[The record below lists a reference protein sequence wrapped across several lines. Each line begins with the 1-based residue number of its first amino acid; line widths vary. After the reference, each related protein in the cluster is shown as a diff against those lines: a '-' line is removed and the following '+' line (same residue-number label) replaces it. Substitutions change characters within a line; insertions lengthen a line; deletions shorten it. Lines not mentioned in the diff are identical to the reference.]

1 MPKQY
6 AVKLEMIARQG
17 DENPSTTFLKCLEN
31 WKVPKN
37 HIVDVSQLYV
47 WENNGAIFRWD
58 PCLIGDDLFVDFVIR
73 EPDHQVSGRYWTSQI
88 SAYLR
93 ERKITASVEISTI
106 DLVGGMKLPAANR
119 PKIVNTFAQ
128 NFDCYIGSGL
138 LSGSSKPIFRD
149 DAPDFIRFSVRDLY
163 RKDPI
168 LIVYPYEDEGYPLN
182 DYEWVNEFQG
192 FGTLFHASSI
202 KSAQAISRLLSDSE
216 RPSPGDIQI
225 WWPPQN
231 GQISFTRLPLEKARN
246 RLARLELAKNLS
258 LRMAELF
265 QEPIQFNLFR
275 DRRSIYHAQAREKS
289 KIEFEEALKKATDSG
304 ESAEIANLYAE
315 ENDKLRKRIDE
326 LEDEGRRD
334 REKIKFLQNRIG
346 ELSKPGFVQVA
357 ESETPETILDSVEIA
372 SSESS
377 HLLFLPTAFSSAKDN
392 PYRNPIEVLEALRVL
407 NQAAETSISNKNR
420 LGQSLSN
427 WLRARGCDYGDGI
440 SELSSK
446 DDRKQHEFT
455 HEDQMF
461 FCDKHLR
468 LGSGK
473 HSDRDCLRIYFS
485 IEPHDKKWVVA
496 HVGEH
501 LNCASS

>member
-6 AVKLEMIARQG
+6 AVKLEMVARQG
-17 DENPSTTFLKCLEN
+17 DENPSSTFLKCLEN

-37 HIVDVSQLYV
+37 HITDVSQLYV
-47 WENNGAIFRWD
+47 WEKDGTVFRWD
-58 PCLIGDDLFVDFVIR
+58 PCLIGEDLFIDFVIR
-73 EPDHQVSGRYWTSQI
+73 EPDHEVSGRYWTSQI

-93 ERKITASVEISTI
+93 ENKITASIEISTI
-106 DLVGGMKLPAANR
+106 DLVGGTTLPAGNR

-138 LSGSSKPIFRD
+138 LSGSSKPVYRD

-168 LIVYPYEDEGYPLN
+168 LIVYPYENDRYPLE
-182 DYEWVNEFQG
+182 DYEWVKEFQG
-192 FGTLFHASSI
+192 FGTLFHASSM
-202 KSAQAISRLLSDSE
+202 KSTQAISRLLSDSE
-216 RPSPGDIQI
+216 RPAPGDIQI

-231 GQISFTRLPLEKARN
+231 GLITVTRLPLEKSAN
-246 RLARLELAKNLS
+246 RYARLNLAKDLA
-258 LRMAELF
+258 LQMAELF

-275 DRRSIYHAQAREKS
+275 DKRSIYHARARERS
-289 KIEFEEALKKATDSG
+289 KIEFEEALKKAQDNG
-304 ESAEIANLYAE
+304 EANEIANLYTI
-315 ENDKLRKRIDE
+315 ENNKLKERNLE
-326 LEDEGRRD
+326 LEDEIRRE
-334 REKIKFLQNRIG
+334 RAKIDFLQQRISH
-346 ELSKPGFVQVA
+346 LSNSNSIQTTLSRA
-357 ESETPETILDSVEIA
+357 PETTSDSVQIAAEESAFLVFLPDAFA
-372 SSESS
+372 SSSN
-377 HLLFLPTAFSSAKDN
+377 N

-407 NQAAETSISNKNR
+407 NQAAETSISNRNR
-420 LGQSLSN
+420 LGDSLSN
-427 WLRARGCDYGDGI
+427 WLKIRGCDYGDGI

-446 DDRKQHEFT
+446 EDRKQHEFIHDGKT
-455 HEDQMF
+455 F
-461 FCDKHLR
+461 FCEKHLR

-485 IEPHDKKWVVA
+485 IEPHEKKWIVA